1 MLQSHSYSTAPLIL
15 THPAKCCCPP
25 AAQLAIGA
33 DGLGRQTAVVLQHVV
48 RALARDYSWRPHLPE
63 LLQGLDEVRC
73 LGVDCLGQAGVAAGN
88 THTIVHWRPCCCG
101 ATRCSTAT
109 RNALTMHST
118 APATLQLLDRRDKEA
133 AGTDA
138 RSRNDRLRY
147 NARLYR
153 LLGAVLLAATPLMP
167 LPPAVAP
174 PGPGL
179 ASTVDQLRRLVQR
192 MAMLVVGSCLAV
204 QREYAAQRAQAA
216 AGRVGLAVLDVEDD
230 LGSALRSLGDVRQ
243 RLQVRR
249 GLGWVW
255 GLVWKSAGRLKAGPG
270 LQFAV
275 ANWRKDCLFSTS
287 KMCRRCPL
295 AS

>member
-1 MLQSHSYSTAPLIL
+1 
-15 THPAKCCCPP
+15 
-25 AAQLAIGA
+25 
-33 DGLGRQTAVVLQHVV
+33 
-48 RALARDYSWRPHLPE
+48 
-63 LLQGLDEVRC
+63 
-73 LGVDCLGQAGVAAGN
+73 
-88 THTIVHWRPCCCG
+88 
-101 ATRCSTAT
+101 
-109 RNALTMHST
+109 MHST

-153 LLGAVLLAATPLMP
+153 LLGAVLLAATLLMP

-255 GLVWKSAGRLKAGPG
+255 GLVWKSAGRLRPDRAFNLLWPTGAKTASFRPPKCAGAALWPAER
-270 LQFAV
+270 AV
-275 ANWRKDCLFSTS
+275 AGAAGVGRP
-287 KMCRRCPL
+287 RRLPEHPAAAQAGGGGGGL
-295 AS
+295 RPGALLGWVRPKSAV